1 MKERGKR
8 IRMRYKITLNNK
20 EETEIDTRKD
30 NQSELSET
38 QPSSSSDSEEDVRMM
53 VRYSQEM

>member
-1 MKERGKR
+1 
-8 IRMRYKITLNNK
+8 MRYKITLNNK